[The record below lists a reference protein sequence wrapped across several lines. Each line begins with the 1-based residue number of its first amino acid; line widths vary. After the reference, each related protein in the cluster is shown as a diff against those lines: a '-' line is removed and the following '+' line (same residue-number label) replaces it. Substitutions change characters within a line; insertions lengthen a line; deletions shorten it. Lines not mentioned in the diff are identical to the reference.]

1 MIHEIQITIENDQVM
16 THFSTIEKT
25 KTKIQEKEQIIQ
37 WKINSKGK
45 NKQKQVT
52 LWLVD
57 L

>member
-16 THFSTIEKT
+16 THFSTIEKV
-25 KTKIQEKEQIIQ
+25 KIKIQEKEQIIQ